1 MLFTEDNCEYTQ
13 EEMDTLNQ
21 QWRKRCEHLQLEDEA
36 LEEDAKQFADFVA
49 AIYPDIDFS
58 TASIPLHLSK

>member
-49 AIYPDIDFS
+49 AIYWNIDFS